1 MNLPVIQILILAAT
15 LSTTYANSPLI
26 TDVTLL
32 DGDVY
37 VEGVMSLYSPFNGDC
52 GDQIDPEVVQNLE
65 SVRWTLTELNKN
77 SGSNLYG
84 KQIGNVGL
92 DNSYFSAKGILWVL
106 NGSLLLLVNFGY
118 KSAYYR

>member
-1 MNLPVIQILILAAT
+1 MNLPVIKILILVVT

-37 VEGVMSLYSPFNGDC
+37 VEGVMSLYSPVDGDC
-52 GDQIDPEVVQNLE
+52 GDQLDPEVVQNME
-65 SVRWTLTELNKN
+65 SVRWTLLQLNLN

-92 DNSYFSAKGILWVL
+92 DSSYFSTKVML
-106 NGSLLLLVNFGY
+106 
-118 KSAYYR
+118 